1 MSGIGSARHDEN
13 GKLIGG
19 KVGDQLQ
26 TILNGNDLNGEV
38 SMQNMYTHKLG
49 WYILRPKNLDHADRI
64 ACAMVVACNNAKIG
78 YNQNADRSKPIDVAS
93 ATPINCDCS
102 MLVRGCV
109 YAGTGEDVGNFS
121 TKNEVLV
128 LTNSGLFEKRIDYI
142 NEAKTPIY
150 IGDILVSRSKGHTAI
165 VVTGKNRRDLIVT
178 DYSTYYPKYKGS
190 STSIVTALKTVG
202 EKDTSL
208 KHRKEIA
215 NVNGINNYKGTAS
228 QNLTMVKMLKAGK
241 LKMKV

>member
-49 WYILRPKNLDHADRI
+49 WYILRPKELDHADRI
-64 ACAMVVACNNAKIG
+64 ACAMVIACNNAEIG
-78 YNQNADRSKPIDVAS
+78 YNQNVDRTKPIDVAS
-93 ATPINCDCS
+93 PTPINCDCS
-102 MLVRGCV
+102 MLVRACV
-109 YAGTGEDVGNFS
+109 YAGTGQDVGNFS
-121 TKNEVLV
+121 TKNEVHV

-142 NEAKTPIY
+142 SEAKTPIY

-165 VVTGKNRRDLIVT
+165 VVTGKNRRDLKVT
-178 DYSTYYPKYKGS
+178 DYSTYYPKYTGS
-190 STSIVTALKTVG
+190 STSIVTALKSVG
-202 EKDTSL
+202 EKDTSIN
-208 KHRKEIA
+208 HRKEIA
-215 NVNGINNYKGTAS
+215 YANGINSYKCTAS

-241 LKMKV
+241 LKKKV